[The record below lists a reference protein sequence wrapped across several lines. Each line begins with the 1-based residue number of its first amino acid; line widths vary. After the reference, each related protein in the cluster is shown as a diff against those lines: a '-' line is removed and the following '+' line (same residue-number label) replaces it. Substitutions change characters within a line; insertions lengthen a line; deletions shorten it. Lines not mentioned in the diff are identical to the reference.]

1 MTGIVT
7 PRHEQPAGQHNSEPD
22 APRPLLSFETISRLL
37 PIVDL
42 AIIIGASILAVFVI
56 VTIHPVYAT
65 STVDSLYGLGLI
77 ASGAYVFRMRD
88 LDFYDIYVLR
98 QRKIE
103 IRAIIETWSV
113 SAIVLLSL
121 VYLFKLEHL
130 DLRRAFLLFA
140 FLTPLLLVIWR
151 LAVKR
156 LIRYGTDRH
165 AIGRRNVIVIGEAG
179 EFASADCDSILDRL
193 GVTGAT
199 RFALEGDRDGPL
211 TEADR
216 RTIETAITHAQ
227 QTNTAEAFVMAGWS
241 HAVRLKQLRGALR
254 TLPIGVRLL
263 PDRQIRALTTNLSD
277 GPTQLMQ
284 VELQRPPLTDN
295 ELLVKRWMDLTFAA
309 LALAVLALPLL
320 VMAALIRWDSPGPAI
335 FRQQRIGFNR
345 RAFTIY
351 KFRTM
356 RVQEDGPTVRQAQ
369 KDDDRVT
376 PIGRF
381 LRATSIDELP
391 QLLNVLRGE
400 MSLVGPRPHAVAH
413 DDEFEAELAEYAY
426 RRRVKPGITG
436 WAQCQ
441 GNRGPTPT
449 VEDVRQR
456 MELDL
461 WYITNWSAML
471 DIYILAKTV
480 LVLFRQKNAF

>member
-1 MTGIVT
+1 MTVIVT
-7 PRHEQPAGQHNSEPD
+7 PRQEQPAGQHNSEPD
-22 APRPLLSFETISRLL
+22 APRPVLSFETISRLL

-42 AIIIGASILAVFVI
+42 AIIIGASILAVFVV
-56 VTIHPVYAT
+56 VTTHPVYAN
-65 STVDSLYGLGLI
+65 SNVDSLYGLGLI

-88 LDFYDIYVLR
+88 VDFYDIYVLR
-98 QRKIE
+98 QPKIE
-103 IRAIIETWSV
+103 FRSIIETWSV
-113 SAIVLLSL
+113 SAVVLLSL

-140 FLTPLLLVIWR
+140 LLTPLLLVVWR

-179 EFASADCDSILDRL
+179 EFAAADCDSILDRL

-199 RFALEGDRDGPL
+199 RFALESDRDGPL

-216 RTIETAITHAQ
+216 RTIETAIAHAQ

-241 HAVRLKQLRGALR
+241 HSARLKQLRGALR
-254 TLPIGVRLL
+254 PLPIGVRLL
-263 PDRQIRALTTNLSD
+263 PDRQIRALTTNLSE

-295 ELLVKRWMDLTFAA
+295 ELLVKRWMDLTFAS
-309 LALAVLALPLL
+309 LALVVLALPLL
-320 VMAALIRWDSPGPAI
+320 VVAALIRWDSPGPAI

-356 RVQEDGPTVRQAQ
+356 RMHEDGPTVRQAR

-376 PIGRF
+376 HIGRF

-391 QLLNVLRGE
+391 QLLNVLRGD

-441 GNRGPTPT
+441 GKRGPTPT

-480 LVLFRQKNAF
+480 LVLFGQKNAF